1 MPSLKALMLD
11 VDGVLITPRPG
22 GWAVDMEAD
31 LGLSRAALAEHF
43 FAIHWEDVVM
53 GRAGLHERLAPVL
66 AKIAPHL
73 TSERLA
79 AYWFDKDAILD
90 RQLLD
95 DLAEIRSSGVALH
108 LATVQEHLRADYIWT
123 TLGFRERFD
132 AMHYAAELGCGKPD
146 PAFFAKVAE
155 RTGLSPAEMLL
166 IDDKAENVDAARAA
180 GWGGALWD
188 GTERLAAVLQREA
201 AGTGLRR

>member
-1 MPSLKALMLD
+1 MLD

-43 FAIHWEDVVM
+43 FAIHWDDVVM

-66 AKIAPHL
+66 ANIAPHL

-79 AYWFDKDAILD
+79 AYWFEKDAILD

-95 DLAEIRSSGVALH
+95 DLAQVRARGTALH
-108 LATVQEHLRADYIWT
+108 LATVQEHLRANYIWT
-123 TLGFRERFD
+123 ALGLCERFD

-146 PAFFAKVAE
+146 PAFFAKVGE
-155 RTGLSPAEMLL
+155 RTGLAPAEMLL
-166 IDDKAENVDAARAA
+166 IDDKAENVEAARAA
-180 GWGGALWD
+180 GWGGLHWT
-188 GTERLAAVLQREA
+188 GERRLADL
-201 AGTGLRR
+201 LDL

>member
-1 MPSLKALMLD
+1 MLD
-11 VDGVLITPRPG
+11 VDGVLIKPRPG
-22 GWAVDMEAD
+22 GWAADMESD
-31 LGLSRAALAEHF
+31 LDLSRAALAEHF
-43 FAIHWEDVVM
+43 FAVHWDDVVM

-79 AYWFDKDAILD
+79 AYWFEKDAVLD
-90 RQLLD
+90 QQLLD
-95 DLAEIRSSGVALH
+95 DLAEVRARGLALH

-146 PAFFAKVAE
+146 PAFFGKVAE
-155 RTGLSPAEMLL
+155 RTGFAPPEMLL
-166 IDDKAENVDAARAA
+166 IDDKAENVEAARAA
-180 GWGGALWD
+180 GWGGLLWT
-188 GTERLAAVLQREA
+188 GERPLADL
-201 AGTGLRR
+201 LDL